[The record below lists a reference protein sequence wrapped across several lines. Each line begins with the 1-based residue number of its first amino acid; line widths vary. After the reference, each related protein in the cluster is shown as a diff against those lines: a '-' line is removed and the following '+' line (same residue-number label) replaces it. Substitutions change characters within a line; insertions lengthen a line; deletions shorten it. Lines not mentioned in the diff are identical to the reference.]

1 MSILFFLED
10 PGAVGFIADVL
21 TELNEKDTE
30 FCVVASS
37 YASKLLKEKNIR
49 INEINTVKSIKNF
62 ICNKEFKLIITG
74 TSQNPKSLGL
84 FLIDYAKAKKIIT
97 AAFVDSS
104 ADYHLRFKGISNNPL
119 NHIPDWLIVPD
130 NDTKERFTLL
140 GFE

>member
-62 ICNKEFKLIITG
+62 ICN
-74 TSQNPKSLGL
+74 
-84 FLIDYAKAKKIIT
+84 
-97 AAFVDSS
+97 
-104 ADYHLRFKGISNNPL
+104 ISFFMCSF
-119 NHIPDWLIVPD
+119 D
-130 NDTKERFTLL
+130 E
-140 GFE
+140 